1 MPYIGNYHVTGD
13 TASNFRLLDDI
24 SSFTQTINPSAS
36 GVIDTT
42 NDRIQIPEHRFV
54 TGQRVTYGNGGGSDI
69 GGLSN
74 AGVYYI
80 IKYDRDHI
88 RLATSASNASNNIA
102 TPLSGTGSGTAHTL
116 NVAFDGVN
124 KVFRPTKDNGSFCR
138 VSRPAQL
145 QISINGV
152 IQKPNPTAGTPTE
165 GFKIDAGGNIE
176 FATAPTNIETFWGQI
191 VAEAL
196 ATFDIADNE
205 LDTFTG
211 DGNQTDFPLSRTVP
225 NDASVIV
232 TIDGVVQHATDNQG
246 IRAYS
251 VFDTVLAFN
260 GAPAHGAEIQ
270 VRHIG
275 FASPVNSDVTSF
287 HGRVGPVTIIDT
299 DPVVAIQ
306 SGGQGIGTVR
316 TINFVGAGNS
326 IRKVGDVVE
335 ITIAGSGGGGGGSGE
350 VLKET
355 FNVVATQTVFN
366 ITNGQYDAG
375 YLEVYLNGVKLP
387 QEDFTENPPTQF
399 TLDVAAEAGDI
410 VEILGFKTFGSS
422 TTIDAELSNLNVT
435 GIVTAGQFVGDG
447 SRITGVIG
455 LGTAITANTPVL
467 GNIFYRNNTLSVG
480 STATMDV
487 PDNAETNVGYTHHA
501 DLAVDDGADF
511 IVADGDEFITDVLG
525 IGTDSVPLTGSG
537 GRVRAD
543 NFTNRAGNG
552 APTFPFGINLGGSSG
567 INDEENNDGF
577 ITYQHVLDVSTDTT
591 LAGSTSSTIGT
602 KRRAVV
608 VAATKSLILGPDCE
622 LVINTPGI

>member
-42 NDRIQIPEHRFV
+42 NDRIKIAEHRFV

-251 VFDTVLAFN
+251 VYDTILAFN

-335 ITIAGSGGGGGGSGE
+335 ITIAGSGGGGGSGE

-355 FNVVATQTVFN
+355 FNVVGTQTVFN

-447 SRITGVIG
+447 SRISGVIG
-455 LGTAITANTPVL
+455 LGTQIVANTPVL

-480 STATMDV
+480 STVTMDV
-487 PDNAETNVGYTHHA
+487 PNAADSNVGYTHHA
-501 DLAVDDGADF
+501 DLSVEDGADF

-525 IGTDSVPLTGSG
+525 IGTDSVPLTGNG

-552 APTFPFGINLGGSSG
+552 PPTFPFGIQLGGSSG
-567 INDEENNDGF
+567 INDEENDDGF
-577 ITYQHVLDVSTDTT
+577 ITIQDVLDVTEDKTV
-591 LAGSTSSTIGT
+591 AGSTTSTVIV
-602 KRRAVV
+602 KRKAVA
-608 VAATKSLILGPDCE
+608 VASTKSLILGPDCE
-622 LVINTPGI
+622 LVIDVYKL